1 HCTALQIHSAFNFFG
16 GESVDFFVTH
26 WASGVSHSAHS
37 LLDGFHDLIV
47 TSHAASPPSC
57 GGVAAACM
65 ASNTC
70 CGACCWVA
78 CCHRSRSASW
88 LLPAC
93 CMSACQS
100 VTGCCCNGWMV
111 SFWRLPRATVTVTV
125 LGSSRCDNALIR
137 MPPTAS
143 LPKRILGSPYSSTRR
158 PCHTSASSPQQAIR
172 VRRTVNGGR
181 HTLSSPCNPMSYFC
195 SAVPTRTP
203 AMVYT

>member
-1 HCTALQIHSAFNFFG
+1 ADHCTDLKIHSAFNFFG

-88 LLPAC
+88 SPLAPV
-93 CMSACQS
+93 MSVCQS
-100 VTGCCCNGWMV
+100 VSACCCNGWTTNLR
-111 SFWRLPRATVTVTV
+111 RLPR
-125 LGSSRCDNALIR
+125 L
-137 MPPTAS
+137 
-143 LPKRILGSPYSSTRR
+143 
-158 PCHTSASSPQQAIR
+158 
-172 VRRTVNGGR
+172 TVNGTSNG
-181 HTLSSPCNPMSYFC
+181 LSRWLIAVISIPPTTSRPKRMSGF
-195 SAVPTRTP
+195 RNN
-203 AMVYT
+203 